1 LEKEVLLQDILHE
14 SNDELAKLILEFSKL
29 SLILHKEFPHRLG
42 EAGTKNSYGEE
53 QKALD
58 VWTNEFLINELF
70 ATGLVKSI
78 ASEELD
84 HVVESEDRTGSFSL
98 TLDPLDGSS
107 NVKSNNLFGTILG
120 IYRNVNLPARGR
132 EMIAAVYKLYGPI
145 TSMVVSYDKKV
156 LEFVRS
162 RKVHTDFILV
172 NENLKLPEPK
182 IYGVG
187 GNPDKW
193 IPEFELY
200 VKLLRNRGLKL
211 RYGGSMVGDFNQV
224 MHSGGFFGY
233 PSMMD
238 KPAGKLRLQF
248 ECNPMSFIIE
258 NAGGD
263 SSNGHQSILDVKPK
277 SLDQRTP
284 VYLGNTE
291 LIDSL
296 EEIFKMAKKARE
308 EF

>member
-1 LEKEVLLQDILHE
+1 LEKEVLLQDILQE
-14 SNDELAKLILEFSKL
+14 GNDELAKLILEFSKL

-42 EAGTKNSYGEE
+42 EAGTKNIYGEE

-70 ATGLVKSI
+70 ATGLVRTI

-84 HVVESEDRTGSFSL
+84 EPVYSENGTGSFAL

-120 IYRNVNLPARGR
+120 IYRDVKLPARGR
-132 EMIAAVYKLYGPI
+132 EMVAAVYKLYGPI
-145 TSMVVSYDKKV
+145 TSMVVSLDKKV
-156 LEFVRS
+156 FEFVRS
-162 RKVHTDFILV
+162 RKGHTEFILINDNV
-172 NENLKLPEPK
+172 KVPEPK

-193 IPEFELY
+193 IPEFDLF
-200 VKLLRNRGLKL
+200 VKLLRNKGLKL

-224 MHSGGFFGY
+224 MHHGGFFGY

-238 KPAGKLRLQF
+238 KPSGKLRLQF
-248 ECNPMSFIIE
+248 ECNPMAFIVE

-263 SSNGHQSILDVKPK
+263 SSNGYQSILDVKPK
-277 SLDQRTP
+277 AIDQRTP
-284 VYLGNTE
+284 LYIGNQE